1 MGQCQCWGSSNDL
14 WIMVRSVALDHEA
27 RGRIRH
33 EMRYFHLTVSF
44 REENWGIIVILYIML
59 KYEPVWSPRAQ
70 SAIAKFSL
78 PQSQDTFAEPIR
90 VNITQN
96 ATDPRGKITTSINA
110 VTSALK
116 QTQIP
121 RKIEKRYVLTKKVHE
136 NLDKAAQLKTKIEN
150 WHEETQRA
158 RFTRKDSRNSEIRA
172 NEKNMINYYIIPV
185 GLKTIHAR
193 GERNCMRM
201 SYIENFD
208 SNSLTQYATERVNNR
223 KIW

>member
-1 MGQCQCWGSSNDL
+1 MGQCHCWGSSNDL

-70 SAIAKFSL
+70 SAIANFSL

-121 RKIEKRYVLTKKVHE
+121 RKIEKRYVLTKKVQE

-172 NEKNMINYYIIPV
+172 NEKEYDQLLHNTSR
-185 GLKTIHAR
+185 LKDHSR
-193 GERNCMRM
+193 KRWKELH
-201 SYIENFD
+201 ENELHWKLRFEF
-208 SNSLTQYATERVNNR
+208 SNTVCNGAGQ
-223 KIW
+223 